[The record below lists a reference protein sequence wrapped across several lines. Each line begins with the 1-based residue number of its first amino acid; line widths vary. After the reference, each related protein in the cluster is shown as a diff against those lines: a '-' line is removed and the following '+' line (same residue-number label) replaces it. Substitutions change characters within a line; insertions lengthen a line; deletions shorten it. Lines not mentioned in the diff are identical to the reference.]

1 MNRFYYTF
9 ILMPLL
15 LTTSAISDPIDTAND
30 FLYAVECQDGYAM
43 ENLFA
48 GDLYNTFISFFDQMR
63 ALADADSVLAE
74 SLIRQKYGNRVELS
88 DLTELPNEE
97 ILSLL
102 LGEIHLQS
110 ATQIEQES
118 AQMEGRTATV
128 VLTYFDKSSISFS
141 MAWEAGDWKITNTS
155 LLTMFF

>member
-1 MNRFYYTF
+1 MNRFYSTF

-15 LTTSAISDPIDTAND
+15 LVTFAISDPIDTAND
-30 FLYAVECQDGYAM
+30 FLFAVEYQNGYAM
-43 ENLFA
+43 EEIFSQ
-48 GDLYNTFISFFDQMR
+48 DLYNTFISFFDQMR
-63 ALADADSVLAE
+63 ALADADPVLAE
-74 SLIRQKYGNRVELS
+74 NLIRQKYGNRVELS
-88 DLTELPNEE
+88 DLTELSNEE

-110 ATQIEQES
+110 TTQIEQES

-128 VLTYFDKSSISFS
+128 VLTYFDKSSVSFS
-141 MAWEAGDWKITNTS
+141 MAWEVGCWKITNTS